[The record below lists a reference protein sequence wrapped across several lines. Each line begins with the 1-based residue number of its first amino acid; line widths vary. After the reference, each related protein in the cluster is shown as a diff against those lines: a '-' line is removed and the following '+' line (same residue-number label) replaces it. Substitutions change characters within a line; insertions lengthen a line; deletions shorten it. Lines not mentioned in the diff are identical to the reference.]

1 MRLDK
6 ARNMYKNI
14 ADTFISLFKSR
25 SEALTSARDADPR
38 SFVENYFYPLL
49 GIFAIS
55 LFAGRLIHLGSFD
68 VAELLRYSLA
78 KISAL
83 ILSYYL
89 IALSFRYLF
98 ERYFNKTFSLPQMQ
112 TYVGYLLSVDIVVGM
127 LVEFS
132 FPEFLEALSLYII
145 VLLWDGSKS
154 FLQIEEDKRLA
165 NTLMAIFVFFGI
177 KWLVSFF
184 FNKLIL

>member
-14 ADTFISLFKSR
+14 AGTFISLFKSR

-38 SFVENYFYPLL
+38 TFVESYFYPLL
-49 GIFAIS
+49 GVFAIT
-55 LFAGRLIHLGSFD
+55 LFVGRLIHLGTFD

-78 KISAL
+78 KLSAL

-89 IALSFRYLF
+89 ISLSFRYLF
-98 ERYFNKTFSLPQMQ
+98 EKYFNKSFTIPKMQ
-112 TYVGYLLSVDIVVGM
+112 IYVGYILSVDIVVGM
-127 LVEFS
+127 LIEFS

-145 VLLWDGSKS
+145 VLLWEGSRS
-154 FLQIEEDKRLA
+154 FLQLEEEKRLA

-177 KWLVSFF
+177 KWFVSFF

>member
-1 MRLDK
+1 
-6 ARNMYKNI
+6 MYKNL
-14 ADTFISLFKSR
+14 ANTFITLFKSR
-25 SEALTSARDADPR
+25 SEALTSAREADPR
-38 SFVENYFYPLL
+38 TFVENYFYPLL
-49 GIFAIS
+49 GIFAIC
-55 LFAGRLIHLGSFD
+55 LFLGRLIHIGSFD

-83 ILSYYL
+83 VLSYYL
-89 IALSFRYLF
+89 IAMSFKYVF
-98 ERYFNKTFSLPQMQ
+98 EKYFHKAFSLPQMQ

-127 LVEFS
+127 LIEFS

-154 FLQIEEDKRLA
+154 FLQVEEDKRLA
-165 NTLMAIFVFFGI
+165 NTLIAIFVFFGI
-177 KWLVSFF
+177 KWFVSFF